1 MRPNLAMQTKQLKW
15 RFDDKTIELGCD
27 WSGQG
32 PKILFL
38 PALSSISTRRE
49 MHPLQKLLSANYQT
63 VVADWPGFGDQ
74 PRPSHDWQ
82 PVTYA
87 SFLTYLIDALTPL
100 HAVIAAGHAATFA
113 LAHACA
119 HPHAFGRLVLI
130 APTWRGPLP
139 TMMNGNRLWFDRI
152 CRMVD
157 LPIVGPLL
165 YRLNVN
171 PLVIRHMA
179 AGHVY
184 TDRLWLR
191 GERLSQKL
199 AVTHAPAARF
209 SSVRFVTGK
218 LDPLARRAEFLD
230 LARRSSVPM
239 LLVYG
244 AETPTRSR
252 AEMEA
257 LTSLTGVHTIS
268 LPFGKL
274 SVHEEFPELVS
285 SAIQPFLDDS
295 G

>member
-119 HPHAFGRLVLI
+119 HPHGFGRLVLV

-191 GERLSQKL
+191 GERELSFL
-199 AVTHAPAARF
+199 TWRGGHLFRCSWYTAR
-209 SSVRFVTGK
+209 K
-218 LDPLARRAEFLD
+218 HRRARVQRWRHSRPSPGCTLY
-230 LARRSSVPM
+230 LCRSVSFQC
-239 LLVYG
+239 
-244 AETPTRSR
+244 TRNSR
-252 AEMEA
+252 N
-257 LTSLTGVHTIS
+257 
-268 LPFGKL
+268 
-274 SVHEEFPELVS
+274 
-285 SAIQPFLDDS
+285 
-295 G
+295 